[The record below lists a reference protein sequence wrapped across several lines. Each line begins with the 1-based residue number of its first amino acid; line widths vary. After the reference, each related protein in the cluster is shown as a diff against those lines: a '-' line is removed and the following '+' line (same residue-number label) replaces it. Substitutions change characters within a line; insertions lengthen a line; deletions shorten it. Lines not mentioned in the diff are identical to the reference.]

1 MAAPGGGGGRR
12 TSTSRAS
19 RRAAPEPNENDD
31 LAAATSPST
40 AAAMMPFAL
49 PPRSPLA
56 AIADPGRNPRSAPGT
71 PKSLAG
77 TPRACAAAAS
87 GARDRSSSIGG
98 AAKRVFDPRD
108 LAASEVP
115 VEVPHF
121 ELDEDPAFWMDRNV
135 QVGVPLD

>member
-1 MAAPGGGGGRR
+1 GGGGGGRR
-12 TSTSRAS
+12 ASTTRAS
-19 RRAAPEPNENDD
+19 RRAASEPNENDD
-31 LAAATSPST
+31 LAAAPSSSSPS
-40 AAAMMPFAL
+40 AAAPPFSL

-77 TPRACAAAAS
+77 TPRACAAAS
-87 GARDRSSSIGG
+87 GVRDRSSSIGG
-98 AAKRVFDPRD
+98 AAKRVFDLRD
-108 LAASEVP
+108 LAAAEVP

-135 QVGVPLD
+135 QYRFWYD